1 MEDITE
7 KHKVRTTLSL
17 EDYAVVQN
25 FSKLNPEWNL
35 KFYVEEEDDQAVKV
49 AIVFRNAT
57 KQEFHQRMIHF
68 FIKAFKYKTN

>member
-7 KHKVRTTLSL
+7 KHKVRTTLSK
-17 EDYAVVQN
+17 EDFAVVQN
-25 FSKLNPEWNL
+25 FSRINPEWNL
-35 KFYVEEEDDQAVKV
+35 KFYVEEEDEHAVRV

-68 FIKAFKYKTN
+68 FIKAFKYKTI